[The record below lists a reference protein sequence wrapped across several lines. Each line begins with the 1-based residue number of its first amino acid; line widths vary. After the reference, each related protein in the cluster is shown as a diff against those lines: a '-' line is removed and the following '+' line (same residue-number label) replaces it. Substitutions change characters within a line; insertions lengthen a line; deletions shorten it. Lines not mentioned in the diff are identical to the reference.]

1 MAESQKRQSEISAAD
16 VSRAVKPTS
25 NPVSKSSDTN
35 RAADSVPMMA
45 ASAALIPKKF
55 GRYRVDRELGRG
67 QMGAVYLAHDTELDR
82 PVALKVA
89 RVSATGSAKLLK
101 RMEIEAKSAAKV
113 DHPQICKVYD
123 AGEIDGIRFIAL
135 QYVEGEDLKKY
146 LNRLG
151 RRREPTE
158 AIRLVVQI
166 LRALEAAHDKDV
178 IHRDLKPENVMLNKK
193 NEPVIMDFGLARRA
207 IGSSDAGLTQ
217 GMVVGTAAYMSPEQ
231 ATGKAEDIDHR
242 SDLYAVGV
250 MLFEMLTGEWP
261 FTGGAVEVMGKKC
274 VLDAP
279 SPLSL
284 NPGLSSN
291 LAAVCQKMIA
301 KRKEDRFANCAE
313 AITALESV
321 NLNELPFEDLSF
333 ADNEWE
339 TDLNSTVGPPPIPVQ
354 LPAARLPASK
364 KQAKS
369 AKDKK
374 PVPKSAAPVSPSL
387 QDRWNAIP
395 TAGRWSLIGGSAVA
409 LIALAMIAII
419 PGTTKKVPS
428 NSIATT
434 ETAEVKSG
442 QDSIAALASLPVE
455 KNLAENGQN
464 EETPRIP
471 SLEIASTVGQ
481 TEPPQESK
489 DASAAGLETN
499 SESVEANSPTA
510 SEQSDADSQTEPKMN
525 VVDDDP
531 VMSNEVV
538 AEAETNSKDDA
549 SASIDDLI
557 AKGIS
562 LVQANQR
569 KQAITPLKRA
579 SNVAPKEFRA
589 DFYLGLLYLGSG
601 AKELKEAKEIIDNA
615 ETHFRRVVERSPGHV
630 AASNNLA
637 LVEIK
642 LRKFAPVRNYFSI
655 AAKQSPRPFEVNQNI
670 GRLLSLT
677 KNFEIKADELKKIT
691 SLNTEPAAFRP
702 QTGWMFMPLDQTQK
716 TIAECRAFCPTGSLE
731 DISCSLCDGFAK
743 LRCKKCAGK
752 GKHAVLGVMGE
763 KRDIGFGV
771 TAASTVPTTTL
782 IPCATCGGSGRVDC
796 HGCVDGS
803 DPSLRH

>member
-1 MAESQKRQSEISAAD
+1 MAESPKRRSEVSAAD
-16 VSRAVKPTS
+16 LSRVAKPMSTV
-25 NPVSKSSDTN
+25 VSKSGDTN

-45 ASAALIPKKF
+45 ATASLIPKKF
-55 GRYRVDRELGRG
+55 GRYQVERELGRG
-67 QMGAVYLAHDTELDR
+67 QMGAVYLAYDTELDR
-82 PVALKVA
+82 HVALKVA
-89 RVSATGSAKLLK
+89 RVSATGSAKILK

-146 LNRLG
+146 LTRLG

-158 AIRLVVQI
+158 AVRLVVQI

-178 IHRDLKPENVMLNKK
+178 IHRDLKPENVMLNK
-193 NEPVIMDFGLARRA
+193 NNQPVIMDFGLARRA
-207 IGSSDAGLTQ
+207 VGSSDAGLTQ

-231 ATGKAEDIDHR
+231 ATGKAEDIDQR

-301 KRKEDRFANCAE
+301 KRKEDRFESCAE
-313 AITALESV
+313 VVTALEAI
-321 NLNELPFEDLSF
+321 NLDSHPFDDLSF
-333 ADNEWE
+333 ADEDCE
-339 TDLNSTVGPPPIPVQ
+339 TEPNLKMEPPPIPIQ
-354 LPAARLPASK
+354 LPAAPLPVVK
-364 KQAKS
+364 RPTKS
-369 AKDKK
+369 AKNKK
-374 PVPKSAAPVSPSL
+374 SAPKSASSPVSPSI
-387 QDRWNAIP
+387 QDRWNSLP
-395 TAGRWSLIGGSAVA
+395 STNRFLLIGCSAVA
-409 LIALAMIAII
+409 LMAMAAIMFI
-419 PGTTKKVPS
+419 PGTTMKVPS
-428 NSIATT
+428 NSSTAA
-434 ETAEVKSG
+434 ETVEIKSG
-442 QDSIAALASLPVE
+442 QDSIAPLVSSPSE
-455 KNLAENGQN
+455 KNTIENVDDKNVPRQN
-464 EETPRIP
+464 V
-471 SLEIASTVGQ
+471 EIASIAGQ
-481 TEPPQESK
+481 TEPPPDPK
-489 DASAAGLETN
+489 DAIDAGSETN
-499 SESVEANSPTA
+499 SEGREDNSAMTSEEA
-510 SEQSDADSQTEPKMN
+510 DADTTESPMK
-525 VVDDDP
+525 VAADDP
-531 VMSNEVV
+531 VTSNEDV
-538 AEAETNSKDDA
+538 AADEPGSKDDVA
-549 SASIDDLI
+549 VTIDELI

-589 DFYLGLLYLGSG
+589 DFYLGLLYLGFGATDPKG
-601 AKELKEAKEIIDNA
+601 AKEIFENS
-615 ETHFRRVVERSPGHV
+615 ETHFRRVVERSPGHI
-630 AASNNLA
+630 AAANNLA

-677 KNFEIKADELKKIT
+677 KNFEIKADELKKINN
-691 SLNTEPAAFRP
+691 LNTEPAVFRP

-716 TIAECRAFCPTGSLE
+716 TIAECRTFCPTGGLE
-731 DISCSLCDGFAK
+731 DISCSLCNGCVK
-743 LRCKKCAGK
+743 LICKTCAGK
-752 GKHAVLGVMGE
+752 GKHARLGVVGE
-763 KRDIGFGV
+763 KRDVGFGI
-771 TAASTVPTTTL
+771 TASSTVPTTTL
-782 IPCATCGGSGRVDC
+782 VPCDACGGFGRVDC
-796 HGCVDGS
+796 HGCADGR
-803 DPSLRH
+803 DPNLRR

>member
-1 MAESQKRQSEISAAD
+1 MAESPKRRPEVSAAD
-16 VSRAVKPTS
+16 ASRVVKPTS
-25 NPVSKSSDTN
+25 APVSKSSDTN

-45 ASAALIPKKF
+45 TSGSLIPKIF
-55 GRYRVDRELGRG
+55 GRYRVERELGRG

-89 RVSATGSAKLLK
+89 RVSASGSAKLLK
-101 RMEIEAKSAAKV
+101 RMEIEARSAAKV

-123 AGEIDGIRFIAL
+123 TGEIDGIRFIAL

-146 LNRLG
+146 LTRLG

-158 AIRLVVQI
+158 AVRLVVQI

-231 ATGKAEDIDHR
+231 ATGKAEDIDQR

-284 NPGLSSN
+284 NPELSSN

-301 KRKEDRFANCAE
+301 KRKEDRFASCTE
-313 AITALESV
+313 AMTALEGI
-321 NLNELPFEDLSF
+321 NLDAHPFEDLSF
-333 ADNEWE
+333 ADEKLE
-339 TDLNSTVGPPPIPVQ
+339 IDLNLSIEPPPIPAQ
-354 LPAARLPASK
+354 SPAARLPVSK

-369 AKDKK
+369 AKSKK
-374 PVPKSAAPVSPSL
+374 SVPKPASPGSRSI
-387 QDRWNAIP
+387 QDRWNSLP
-395 TAGRWSLIGGSAVA
+395 SSGRWSLVGGSAVA
-409 LIALAMIAII
+409 LIA
-419 PGTTKKVPS
+419 
-428 NSIATT
+428 
-434 ETAEVKSG
+434 
-442 QDSIAALASLPVE
+442 IAALPFISGTSKKGLSKGNTTAELAQAKPDHVSITALAALPIE
-455 KNLAENGQN
+455 KKLVENGRSKELPQKP
-464 EETPRIP
+464 T
-471 SLEIASTVGQ
+471 LEIASTVRQ
-481 TEPPQESK
+481 TDPQQESK
-489 DASAAGLETN
+489 KAVAAGSESN
-499 SESVEANSPTA
+499 AESVEANPSSTTDPAEAEEAAPST
-510 SEQSDADSQTEPKMN
+510 DA
-525 VVDDDP
+525 VGDDP
-531 VMSNEVV
+531 AMSNEDV
-538 AEAETNSKDDA
+538 AAAEPNSKVDA
-549 SASIDDLI
+549 SASVDDLI
-557 AKGIS
+557 VKGIS

-589 DFYLGLLYLGSG
+589 DFYLGLLYLGVG
-601 AKELKEAKEIIDNA
+601 AKDLKEAKDIIENS
-615 ETHFRRVVERSPGHV
+615 ENHFRRVVERSPGHV

-655 AAKQSPRPFEVNQNI
+655 AAKASPRPFEVNQNI

-691 SLNTEPAAFRP
+691 NLNTEPAAFRP
-702 QTGWMFMPLDQTQK
+702 QTGWMFMPLDQSQK
-716 TIAECRAFCPTGSLE
+716 TIAECRVFCPTGAME
-731 DISCSLCDGFAK
+731 DISCSFCNGYAK
-743 LRCKKCAGK
+743 LICKTCGGR
-752 GKHAVLGVMGE
+752 GKHLQTGSASE
-763 KRDIGFGV
+763 KRDVGFGV
-771 TAASTVPTTTL
+771 VVGSTVPTSNL
-782 IPCATCGGSGRVDC
+782 VPCGNCGGSGRIDC
-796 HGCVDGS
+796 GGCVDGR
-803 DPSLRH
+803 DPNLRR

>member
-1 MAESQKRQSEISAAD
+1 MAESPKRQSEISAAD
-16 VSRAVKPTS
+16 ASKVAKPTTQ
-25 NPVSKSSDTN
+25 PVSKSSDTN

-45 ASAALIPKKF
+45 VSGSLIPKIF
-55 GRYRVDRELGRG
+55 GRYRVERELGRG

-89 RVSATGSAKLLK
+89 RVSASGSAKLLK

-146 LNRLG
+146 LTRLG

-158 AIRLVVQI
+158 AVRLVVQI

-231 ATGKAEDIDHR
+231 ATGKAEDIDQR

-279 SPLSL
+279 SPLNI
-284 NPGLSSN
+284 NPDLSSN

-301 KRKEDRFANCAE
+301 KRKEDRFASCAE
-313 AITALESV
+313 AVTALESI
-321 NLNELPFEDLSF
+321 NLNAHPFEDLSF
-333 ADNEWE
+333 ADDASEI
-339 TDLNSTVGPPPIPVQ
+339 DLNLSIEPPPIPAQ
-354 LPAARLPASK
+354 LPAARLSVSK
-364 KQAKS
+364 KPAKS
-369 AKDKK
+369 AKSKK
-374 PVPKSAAPVSPSL
+374 PVPKSVAPVSPSI
-387 QDRWNAIP
+387 QDHWSAIP
-395 TAGRWSLIGGSAVA
+395 SAGRWSLIGSSAVA
-409 LIALAMIAII
+409 LMAFATIAFI
-419 PGTTKKVPS
+419 PGTTKKAPS
-428 NSIATT
+428 KNSATAETT
-434 ETAEVKSG
+434 EVKPS
-442 QDSIAALASLPVE
+442 QESIAALAALPTE
-455 KNLAENGQN
+455 KNLAENGRS
-464 EETPRIP
+464 EELPQKP
-471 SLEIASTVGQ
+471 SLEITSTLGK
-481 TEPPQESK
+481 TESPQESK
-489 DASAAGLETN
+489 DAVAAGSNSN
-499 SESVEANSPTA
+499 SESVEVNPSSATELAEADEAAPPTNS
-510 SEQSDADSQTEPKMN
+510 
-525 VVDDDP
+525 VGDDP
-531 VMSNEVV
+531 AMSNEDV
-538 AEAETNSKDDA
+538 AASESNSKDDPA
-549 SASIDDLI
+549 ASIDDLI

-579 SNVAPKEFRA
+579 SNLAPKEVRA
-589 DFYLGLLYLGSG
+589 DFYLGLLYLGVG
-601 AKELKEAKEIIDNA
+601 AKEPKDAKEIIENA
-615 ETHFRRVVERSPGHV
+615 ENHFRRVVERSPGHV

-655 AAKQSPRPFEVNQNI
+655 AAKASPRPFEVNQNI

-677 KNFEIKADELKKIT
+677 KNFEIKGDELKKIT
-691 SLNTEPAAFRP
+691 NLNTEPAVFRP
-702 QTGWMFMPLDQTQK
+702 QTGWMFMPLDQSQK
-716 TIAECRAFCPTGSLE
+716 TIDECRVFCPTGGLE
-731 DISCSLCDGFAK
+731 DISCSFCNGCAK
-743 LRCKKCAGK
+743 LICKTCGGR
-752 GKHAVLGVMGE
+752 GKHLQTGVASE
-763 KRDIGFGV
+763 KRDVGFGV
-771 TAASTVPTTTL
+771 VVGSTVPTSTMVA
-782 IPCATCGGSGRVDC
+782 CGKCGGFGRIDC
-796 HGCVDGS
+796 GGCVDGR
-803 DPSLRH
+803 DPNLRR

>member
-1 MAESQKRQSEISAAD
+1 MAESPKRRSEVSAAD
-16 VSRAVKPTS
+16 ASRVAKPTS
-25 NPVSKSSDTN
+25 TTVSKSSDTN

-45 ASAALIPKKF
+45 TTASLIPKKL
-55 GRYRVDRELGRG
+55 GRYQVQRELGRG

-89 RVSATGSAKLLK
+89 RVSASGSAKLLK

-146 LNRLG
+146 LTRLG

-158 AIRLVVQI
+158 AVRLIVQI

-231 ATGKAEDIDHR
+231 ATGKAEDIDQR

-284 NPGLSSN
+284 NPELFSN
-291 LAAVCQKMIA
+291 LASVCQKMIA
-301 KRKEDRFANCAE
+301 KRKEDRFASCAE
-313 AITALESV
+313 TISALEAI
-321 NLNELPFEDLSF
+321 NLNSHPFEDLSF
-333 ADNEWE
+333 ADEEWE
-339 TDLNSTVGPPPIPVQ
+339 TDPITKLEPPPIPVQ
-354 LPAARLPASK
+354 LPAAPLPVSK
-364 KQAKS
+364 KLPKS
-369 AKDKK
+369 AKNKK
-374 PVPKSAAPVSPSL
+374 PAPKSASPVSPSI
-387 QDRWNAIP
+387 QDRWNSLP
-395 TAGRWSLIGGSAVA
+395 SAGRWSLIGGSVVA
-409 LIALAMIAII
+409 LMALTAMMII
-419 PGTTKKVPS
+419 PGATKKVPS
-428 NSIATT
+428 NSNTVA
-434 ETAEVKSG
+434 ETAEIKSG
-442 QDSIAALASLPVE
+442 QDSIAPLVSLPAE
-455 KNLAENGQN
+455 KNVVENDHDKAPPQQ
-464 EETPRIP
+464 IP
-471 SLEIASTVGQ
+471 LEIASTLDQ
-481 TEPPQESK
+481 TKPQRDSN
-489 DASAAGLETN
+489 DAVATDLETN
-499 SESVEANSPTA
+499 SESIEANSA
-510 SEQSDADSQTEPKMN
+510 MSSEQADTDAEEPQMKA
-525 VVDDDP
+525 VGDKP
-531 VMSNEVV
+531 VMPNEDV
-538 AEAETNSKDDA
+538 AADEPSSKDDA
-549 SASIDDLI
+549 AASIDDLI

-589 DFYLGLLYLGSG
+589 DFYLGLLYLGFGASEPKG
-601 AKELKEAKEIIDNA
+601 AKEIFENS

-630 AASNNLA
+630 AAANNLA

-655 AAKQSPRPFEVNQNI
+655 AAKQSPRPLEVNQNI
-670 GRLLSLT
+670 GRLISLT

-702 QTGWMFMPLDQTQK
+702 QTGWMFMPLDQTPK
-716 TIAECRAFCPTGSLE
+716 TIAECRVFCPTGELE
-731 DISCSLCDGFAK
+731 DISCSFCNGCAK
-743 LRCKKCAGK
+743 LICKTCAGK
-752 GKHAVLGVMGE
+752 GKHAVLGVAGE

-782 IPCATCGGSGRVDC
+782 IPCATCGGFGKVDC
-796 HGCVDGS
+796 QGCVNGR
-803 DPSLRH
+803 DPSLRR